1 MTPKP
6 LTEPH
11 RSGIDAVTRKIK
23 KRGLARKRGKHPS
36 RPPTIVKHGVNG
48 ERPGP
53 QWAMA
58 EKKYGLTHEEIR
70 EEMSDVREYDGDATD
85 LAFALWRP

>member
-1 MTPKP
+1 
-6 LTEPH
+6 
-11 RSGIDAVTRKIK
+11 
-23 KRGLARKRGKHPS
+23 
-36 RPPTIVKHGVNG
+36 
-48 ERPGP
+48 
-53 QWAMA
+53 MA